1 MQSAWNDQ
9 EAAVFVS
16 EGHGND
22 LLQQRVYTSR
32 LLGREPS
39 LVLHGGGNTS
49 VKATLRNI
57 LGEEENIL
65 HIKGSGWDLVTIG
78 AAGFAPTRL
87 TTLQRLAEL
96 PALSDSDMMRE
107 LKAACTNPA
116 APTPSVEAILHA
128 IIPSRFVDHTHAD
141 AVVAISN
148 TPNGEKILHDMYGDD
163 VLILPYVMPGFILA
177 QQIFEATRTI
187 NWEKLKG
194 IILLHHGV
202 FTFHENAKNSYEN
215 MIALVDTAEQYL
227 REKNIWS
234 CARSAEYQPA
244 SADFLQVATMRKQ
257 VSNLAGKPMLA
268 RWDASPAAVGYSA
281 LDNIASIATRG
292 PLTPDHTLHTKRT
305 AMVVDNESNAVELFA
320 QHYRS
325 YFDKH
330 NNGQLT
336 CLDAAPRV
344 GVWKNRGMLYF
355 APTEKRVKVVQDIAS
370 HTQRAVQWAEKMGG
384 WQALPEQDIFELEYW
399 ELEQAKLKSSA
410 ILPALEGKIAIV
422 TGAASGIGRACVELL
437 VKRGAC
443 VAALDIN
450 PAITQQF
457 STAQVS
463 GMVCD
468 VTDSVQLRSAVQK
481 TVQQFGG
488 ADIVISNAGFFPNS
502 ASLENLTGDVLEKS
516 LQLNF
521 TSHFAL
527 LRECIAFLRVG
538 CEPAVVMVASKNVPA
553 PGPGAMAYS
562 SAKAALTQMAR
573 VAALELGEHG
583 IRVNAV
589 HPNAVFDTGIWDEKT
604 LQARAAA
611 YGLTV
616 EKYKTSNVLQ
626 KEVTSMRVA
635 ATIVALC
642 GEDFSCTT
650 GAQIAVDGGND
661 RVI

>member
-9 EAAVFVS
+9 EAAAF
-16 EGHGND
+16 GND
-22 LLQQRVYTSR
+22 LLQQRIYTSR

-65 HIKGSGWDLVTIG
+65 HIKGSGWDLATIG
-78 AAGFAPTRL
+78 TAGFAPTRL
-87 TTLQRLAEL
+87 ATLQGLAAL

-148 TPNGEKILHDMYGDD
+148 TPNGEKKLRDLYGDD

-177 QQIFEATRTI
+177 QQIFAATRTI

-202 FTFHENAKNSYEN
+202 FTFHENAKTSYEN
-215 MIALVDTAEQYL
+215 MITLVDKAEQYL
-227 REKNIWS
+227 RDKNIWS
-234 CARSAEYQPA
+234 CAHSAEYQPRP
-244 SADFLQVATMRKQ
+244 ADFLQLAAMRKQ

-268 RWDASPAAVGYSA
+268 RWDVSSTAVGYSA
-281 LDNIASIATRG
+281 LDNIASIVTRG
-292 PLTPDHTLHTKRT
+292 PLTPDHTLHTKRI
-305 AMVVDNESNAVELFA
+305 AMVVDKESDVAVESFSKN
-320 QHYRS
+320 YRE
-325 YFDKH
+325 YFDKN
-330 NNGQLT
+330 NNGNLT
-336 CLDAAPRV
+336 CLDTAPRV

-355 APTEKRVKVVQDIAS
+355 SPTVKRVQVVQDIAS
-370 HTQRAVQWAEKMGG
+370 HTQRAVQWAEKLGS
-384 WQALPEQDIFELEYW
+384 WQALPEKDIFELEYW

-410 ILPALEGKIAIV
+410 TVPALEGKIAIV

-450 PAITQQF
+450 PSITEQF

-463 GMVCD
+463 GIVCD
-468 VTDSVQLRSAVQK
+468 VTDSVQLRNAVQD
-481 TVQQFGG
+481 TVQHFGG
-488 ADIVISNAGFFPNS
+488 VDIVISNAGFFPKS
-502 ASLENLTGDVLEKS
+502 ASLETLADDVLEKS

-527 LRECIAFLRVG
+527 LRECIPFLRVG

-604 LQARAAA
+604 LQARATA

-626 KEVTSMRVA
+626 KEVTSAQVA

>member
-1 MQSAWNDQ
+1 MQSAWNNQ
-9 EAAVFVS
+9 EAEAC
-16 EGHGND
+16 GGD
-22 LLQQRVYTSR
+22 LLAQRVYTSR

-49 VKATLRNI
+49 VKATLKNI
-57 LGEEENIL
+57 FGDEESIL
-65 HIKGSGWDLVTIG
+65 YIKGSGWDLATIG
-78 AAGFAPTRL
+78 TAGFARTRL
-87 TTLQRLAEL
+87 ATLQRLAAL
-96 PALSDSDMMRE
+96 PALSDTDMMRE

-128 IIPSRFVDHTHAD
+128 IIPLRFVDHTHAD

-148 TPNGEKILHDMYGDD
+148 TANGEKILRDVYGDD

-177 QQIFEATRTI
+177 QQIYAATRTV
-187 NWEKLKG
+187 NWDKLKG
-194 IILLHHGV
+194 IVLLHHGV
-202 FTFHENAKNSYEN
+202 FTFHENAKTSYEN

-227 REKNIWS
+227 RDKNIWS
-234 CARSAEYQPA
+234 CANSAEYQSA
-244 SADFLQVATMRKQ
+244 QADFLQLATMRKQ
-257 VSNLAGKPMLA
+257 VSSLVGKPMLC
-268 RWDASPAAVGYSA
+268 RWDTSPSAVAYST
-281 LDNIASIATRG
+281 LDNIESIATRG

-305 AMVVDNESNAVELFA
+305 AMVVDKDCGSAVDSFSKN
-320 QHYRS
+320 YRE

-330 NNGQLT
+330 NSGNLT
-336 CLDAAPRV
+336 CLDTAPRV
-344 GVWKNRGMLYF
+344 GVWKNRGILF
-355 APTEKRVKVVQDIAS
+355 FSSTIKRMQVVQDIAS
-370 HTQRAVQWAEKMGG
+370 HTQRAVQWAEKLGG
-384 WQALPEQDIFELEYW
+384 WQALPEKDIFELEYW

-410 ILPALEGKIAIV
+410 IVPTLEGRIAIV

-437 VKRGAC
+437 VKCGAC
-443 VAALDIN
+443 VVALDIN
-450 PAITQQF
+450 STIVNQF
-457 STAQVS
+457 STAQVL
-463 GMVCD
+463 GVVCD
-468 VTDSVQLRSAVQK
+468 VTDTAQLCNAVQD
-481 TVQQFGG
+481 TVRHFGG
-488 ADIVISNAGFFPNS
+488 VDILISNAGFFPSS
-502 ASLENLTGDVLEKS
+502 ASVETLTDDVLKKS

-527 LRECIAFLRVG
+527 LRECIPFLRVG
-538 CEPAVVMVASKNVPA
+538 CEPAVVIVASKNVPA

-562 SAKAALTQMAR
+562 SAKAALTQMVR

-604 LQARAAA
+604 LQARSAA

-626 KEVTSMRVA
+626 KEVTSAQVA